1 MTETELGAGVGIGAV
16 VGEHQK
22 HFICNNEYKYNK
34 SVSPNNNYWLDRY
47 VGQLADSFIV
57 ASCVLLP

>member
-22 HFICNNEYKYNK
+22 HFICNNPK
-34 SVSPNNNYWLDRY
+34 SKV
-47 VGQLADSFIV
+47 
-57 ASCVLLP
+57 